1 MFFFFIFSDLNL
13 FTLWKVFFCCR
24 IAGTGHFPAMP
35 NSVAQWPLCAFF
47 IIFLVCLCRRIAD
60 PAHVVFTAS
69 DLQSDYIRVSVNAEI
84 FLWMN
89 RFTLKCLI
97 LLFSAALSC
106 FFSEV
111 KGQFWSWHASDGGES
126 SLTLKVW
133 IIHKYVLKFL
143 LQIGIFLWLWFVY
156 DVQRFA
162 PLTVS
167 CHKLS
172 WHVFTDHLPD
182 QPRSALKSE
191 PNLQRSRLERS
202 SYRYW
207 T

>member
-1 MFFFFIFSDLNL
+1 MLVFILYDVLHV
-13 FTLWKVFFCCR
+13 TLWKVFFCCR
-24 IAGTGHFPAMP
+24 IAGTGHFPAMW

-47 IIFLVCLCRRIAD
+47 IIFLVCLCRRKAD
-60 PAHVVFTAS
+60 PAHVGFTAS
-69 DLQSDYIRVSVNAEI
+69 DPQPDYTRVSVNAEI

-89 RFTLKCLI
+89 HFTFKCLI
-97 LLFSAALSC
+97 LFFSAALSC

-111 KGQFWSWHASDGGES
+111 KGQFWSWHTSDGGES
-126 SLTLKVW
+126 RLTLKVW
-133 IIHKYVLKFL
+133 IIHKYLLKFWF
-143 LQIGIFLWLWFVY
+143 QIGIFLWLWFVY
-156 DVQRFA
+156 VVQRFA

-167 CHKLS
+167 RHKLS

-191 PNLQRSRLERS
+191 PNLQRSLPERS